1 MSGALP
7 VLPLHAVI
15 MERNN
20 CLYTIFSDPLS
31 FRILFQ
37 QAALRLSQ
45 SLMFRHCRDQ
55 RADAFISLN
64 LGDYLRLVLNLQQF
78 ALIPT

>member
-1 MSGALP
+1 
-7 VLPLHAVI
+7 
-15 MERNN
+15 
-20 CLYTIFSDPLS
+20 
-31 FRILFQ
+31 LFQ